1 MSWWKN
7 KIKNIGKKI
16 AKASKTKVGKLL
28 TGQSF
33 LEGMSDGVK
42 KMAENITN
50 PLGSIQNMIP
60 NPLGGS
66 AMQQN
71 NNNNGDSSNT
81 QPLANPTSTA
91 SENIEVSQ
99 QSEQGM
105 KKVTGSSDN
114 PGKYSSV
121 NNGGVYYGL

>member
-1 MSWWKN
+1 MSWWTK
-7 KIKNIGKKI
+7 KIKKIGKNILKASQTNIGKL
-16 AKASKTKVGKLL
+16 V

-60 NPLGGS
+60 NPLGGA
-66 AMQQN
+66 AMQQ

-91 SENIEVSQ
+91 SENSEVSQ

-114 PGKYSSV
+114 PGKYSAV

>member
-1 MSWWKN
+1 MSWWTK
-7 KIKNIGKKI
+7 KIKNIGKTI
-16 AKASKTKVGKLL
+16 VKASQTKVGKLI

-33 LEGMSDGVK
+33 LEGMSDGMQ
-42 KMAENITN
+42 KMGENITN

-60 NPLGGS
+60 NPLGSNGS
-66 AMQQN
+66 GN
-71 NNNNGDSSNT
+71 SGNNGDSSNT

-91 SENIEVSQ
+91 SENSEVSK

-105 KKVTGSSDN
+105 KKITGSSDN
-114 PGKYSSV
+114 PGKYSAV

>member
-7 KIKNIGKKI
+7 KIKKIGKNI
-16 AKASKTKVGKLL
+16 VKASQTKIGKLV

-33 LEGMSDGVK
+33 LEGMSDGVQ

-50 PLGSIQNMIP
+50 PLGAIQNMIP
-60 NPLGGS
+60 NPLG
-66 AMQQN
+66 AATMQQN
-71 NNNNGDSSNT
+71 NNNADSSNT

-91 SENIEVSQ
+91 SENSEVSQ

-105 KKVTGSSDN
+105 KKITGSSDN
-114 PGKYSSV
+114 PGKYSAV

>member
-1 MSWWKN
+1 MSWWTK
-7 KIKNIGKKI
+7 KIKKIGKNI
-16 AKASKTKVGKLL
+16 IKASQTKVGKLV

-33 LEGMSDGVK
+33 LEGMSDGVQ

-60 NPLGGS
+60 NPLGGA
-66 AMQQN
+66 AMQQ
-71 NNNNGDSSNT
+71 NNNGDSSNT

-91 SENIEVSQ
+91 SENSEVSQ

-105 KKVTGSSDN
+105 KKITGSSDN
-114 PGKYSSV
+114 PGKYSAV

>member
-1 MSWWKN
+1 MSWWTK
-7 KIKNIGKKI
+7 KIKSVGKTI
-16 AKASKTKVGKLL
+16 AKASQTKIGKLV

-33 LEGMSDGVK
+33 LEGMSDGMQ
-42 KMAENITN
+42 KMGENITN
-50 PLGSIQNMIP
+50 PLGAIQNMIP
-60 NPLGGS
+60 NPLGS
-66 AMQQN
+66 ATMQQ
-71 NNNNGDSSNT
+71 NNNGDSSNT

-91 SENIEVSQ
+91 SENSEVSQ

>member
-1 MSWWKN
+1 MSWWTK
-7 KIKNIGKKI
+7 KIKNIGKTI
-16 AKASKTKVGKLL
+16 VKASQTNVGKLL

-33 LEGMSDGVK
+33 LEGMSNGVQK
-42 KMAENITN
+42 VAENITN
-50 PLGSIQNMIP
+50 PLGSIQNMMP
-60 NPLGGS
+60 NSLG
-66 AMQQN
+66 AAIQQ

-91 SENIEVSQ
+91 SENSEVSQ

-105 KKVTGSSDN
+105 KKITGSSDN

>member
-1 MSWWKN
+1 MSWWTKKLK
-7 KIKNIGKKI
+7 KIGKNIV
-16 AKASKTKVGKLL
+16 KASQTKVGKLV

-33 LEGMSDGVK
+33 LEGMSDGVQ
-42 KMAENITN
+42 KMAENIAN

-60 NPLGGS
+60 NPLGAA

-71 NNNNGDSSNT
+71 NNNADSSNT

-91 SENIEVSQ
+91 SENSEVSQ

-105 KKVTGSSDN
+105 KKITGSSDN
-114 PGKYSSV
+114 PGKYASV

>member
-1 MSWWKN
+1 MSWWK
-7 KIKNIGKKI
+7 KKLKTIGKAI
-16 AKASKTKVGKLL
+16 VNASQTKVGKLI

-33 LEGMSDGVK
+33 LEGMSDGMQ
-42 KMAENITN
+42 KMGENITN

-60 NPLGGS
+60 NPLGS
-66 AMQQN
+66 ATMQQ
-71 NNNNGDSSNT
+71 NNNGDSSNT

-91 SENIEVSQ
+91 SENSEVSQ

-114 PGKYSSV
+114 PGKYSAV

>member
-1 MSWWKN
+1 MSWWTK
-7 KIKNIGKKI
+7 KIKTIGKTI
-16 AKASKTKVGKLL
+16 AKASQTKIGKLV

-33 LEGMSDGVK
+33 LEGVSDGMQ
-42 KMAENITN
+42 KMGENITN

-60 NPLGGS
+60 NPLG
-66 AMQQN
+66 AAAIQQ
-71 NNNNGDSSNT
+71 NNNGDSSNT

-91 SENIEVSQ
+91 SENSEVSQ

-114 PGKYSSV
+114 PGKYSAV